1 MRNITQ
7 RHACPINLFF
17 LDNDTAESIDLVD
30 ERNRTDLRM
39 KLNKT
44 TVDEEEEE
52 EEEEKS
58 KIDAIY
64 EISDKRIK
72 ISLVSRR
79 TTALQSCW

>member
-1 MRNITQ
+1 MRVQYIF
-7 RHACPINLFF
+7 FF

-39 KLNKT
+39 KLKKN

-52 EEEEKS
+52 EEEEKN

-64 EISDKRIK
+64 QISNKRIR
-72 ISLVSRR
+72 ISTLIPRR